1 MAPENT
7 LMAMQASKQLGYSA
21 VEFDVMLSS
30 DGLPVL
36 MHDENLGRTVPG
48 MGRACDLTRVEL
60 MSMDAAKWHPTGGT
74 APVSIGHQWTQSG
87 NVPSFDNVLTF
98 CKENNIWMN
107 IEIKPAT
114 GQEVSTGTVVGKYT
128 KIAFEKELSQLDVH
142 YAAFDYVAIAA
153 SLAALP
159 LISSFSY
166 DSLLAAREEAPN
178 IPRAFLVD
186 DLNSKESQN
195 WRAQLEEIGA
205 VAVHTNHANMTEEL
219 AAEIRA
225 LGYALF
231 FYTVNTKEEC
241 ERALILGVDTI
252 CTDTL
257 ISSHNL
263 TLLESKA

>member
-1 MAPENT
+1 
-7 LMAMQASKQLGYSA
+7 MAMQACKQLGYSA

-48 MGRACDLTRVEL
+48 VGRACDLTRVEL
-60 MSMDAAKWHPTGGT
+60 TSMDAAKWHSTGGI
-74 APVSIGHQWTQSG
+74 APASIGHQWSQSG
-87 NVPSFDNVLTF
+87 NVPCFEDVLTF
-98 CKENNIWMN
+98 CKENDIWMN

-114 GQEVSTGTVVGKYT
+114 GQDISTGTVVAKYT
-128 KIAFEKELSQLDVH
+128 KSAFEKELSQLDDH
-142 YAAFDYVAIAA
+142 YSAFNYMAIAA
-153 SLAALP
+153 LLAALP

-166 DSLLAAREEAPN
+166 DALLAAKEEAPN

-186 DLNSKESQN
+186 DLNSMESQN
-195 WRAQLEEIGA
+195 WRKQLQEIEA
-205 VAVHTNHANMTEEL
+205 VAVHTNHENMTEEL

-231 FYTVNTKEEC
+231 FYTVNTQEEC
-241 ERALILGVDTI
+241 DRAHILGVDTI

-257 ISSHNL
+257 ISPHNQIS
-263 TLLESKA
+263 LEAKV

>member
-1 MAPENT
+1 
-7 LMAMQASKQLGYSA
+7 MAMQASKQLGYSA

-60 MSMDAAKWHPTGGT
+60 MSMDAAN
-74 APVSIGHQWTQSG
+74 G
-87 NVPSFDNVLTF
+87 NVPSFDNVLIF
-98 CKENNIWMN
+98 CKENDIWMN

-114 GQEVSTGTVVGKYT
+114 GQEVST
-128 KIAFEKELSQLDVH
+128 ELSQLDVH

-166 DSLLAAREEAPN
+166 DSLVAAREEAPN

-257 ISSHNL
+257 SSSHNL